1 MSHLPS
7 LAHALYY
14 AALLHQFR
22 RAAGPARDCLQQLM
36 ACSTERGF
44 SYWEARGSV
53 LQGWLLGV
61 EGQAGEGIRT
71 MLRGIEAVQATGAE
85 LAQPNYLAMLAELY
99 LKNGE
104 APAALRA
111 VNDAME
117 RIEHTGERRWQAEL
131 MRLKAHLLL
140 AEDAGAADAAEACL
154 RQALAVAR
162 QQKNR
167 PLELR
172 AAMSLFCLDRDQR
185 GGRDAR
191 ELQAAYAAFTEGHD
205 EVDLHEARALL
216 QET

>member
-1 MSHLPS
+1 
-7 LAHALYY
+7 
-14 AALLHQFR
+14 
-22 RAAGPARDCLQQLM
+22 M

-53 LQGWLLGV
+53 LQGWLLGE
-61 EGQAGEGIRT
+61 EGNAAEGIRSV
-71 MLRGIEAVQATGAE
+71 LRGIEAVQATGAE

-104 APAALRA
+104 TAAGLRA
-111 VNDAME
+111 VNEALE

-131 MRLKAHLLL
+131 MRLKAELLL
-140 AEDAGAADAAEACL
+140 AEDARATDAAATSL
-154 RQALAVAR
+154 QQALAVAR

-172 AAMSLFCLDRDQR
+172 AAVTLYRLSRHKR
-185 GGRDAR
+185 GAHDKR

-205 EVDLHEARALL
+205 EADLREARALL
-216 QET
+216 QQP